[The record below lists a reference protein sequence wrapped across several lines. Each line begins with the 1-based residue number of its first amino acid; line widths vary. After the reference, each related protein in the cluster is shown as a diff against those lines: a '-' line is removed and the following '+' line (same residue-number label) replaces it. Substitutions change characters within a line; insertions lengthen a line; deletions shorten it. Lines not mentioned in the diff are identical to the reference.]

1 MIASMQAMR
10 EGQAVTLDD
19 ARRDDEFGQLARA
32 IVEFSIR
39 NQHHLEEVRRRKDD
53 FQRLFDMVPC
63 GISVQD
69 REYRLLRWNHSF
81 AVRYDP
87 QPGNTC
93 YEVYKGRTTPCPECS
108 VQRTWEEGAVQC
120 NQESRVNPD
129 GTRDYWFVQTVPLF
143 DKDGNV
149 SSVMEMSID
158 MTLIHTLQHQLQASE
173 RTHKAIFDSIP
184 NAVFLLDAAE
194 LTILDCN
201 PASVKMYG
209 RQRENELI
217 GRGILDLFLPEE
229 REQYASQLRAF
240 TVFSGVTN
248 IKADGTPLR
257 VDIRSASAMIENRRV
272 RILCATDVTERI
284 EMEQKFIQ
292 AGKMATLG
300 EMATG
305 VAHEL
310 NQPLTVIKGAASYF
324 LRKTRRSEPIA
335 PETLS
340 ELSVEISGQVDRA
353 SDIINHMRAFGRKS
367 DLALLDTDINGVVAQ
382 ACDLFGRQLVVHGIT
397 LETSLAPALPPVLA
411 IPNRLEQVIVNLILN
426 ARDAVE
432 ERVKSAPE
440 PPAVIG
446 VSTVMDG
453 NTVLLSVWDTG
464 TGIPAHLLNKIF
476 EPFFT
481 TKPVGK
487 GTGLGL
493 SIIYGLVKDFGGSI
507 SARNRDEGGALFEIR
522 LPITRRGDL
531 APNAPAD
538 GTDFLKQGYCMD
550 TSVRVLLVDDEPG
563 IRHVLGA
570 LIRDFGYDVH
580 TAESARE
587 ALEAFTANPFP
598 IVVTDIRMPGMDG
611 LALLERVR
619 NQNPDT
625 QVVMITGHGDMDNAV
640 ECLRLGAADFIAK
653 PVNDDLLEHSLKRA
667 AEQYSL
673 REQIRRYTEHLEE
686 LVASRTRELLEAHR
700 VAVVGETVA
709 CMAHTIK
716 NLAAALE
723 GSLFVLKQGMESGNR
738 EYLDDGWAMLEEDIS
753 RVRDKL
759 LHLLRIGQQTELRE
773 CLVDPVQPVRHVVKR
788 LEGRAASLSIALQFQ
803 DAADSDPIP
812 LDAERLEGCLLNLV
826 GNALEAFPAPGLR
839 ARPAE
844 VRVEI
849 ARTPDALIY
858 DVRDTGTGL
867 SAEAAERLR
876 DGLFTTKKDG
886 TGFGLLG
893 TRKALLEMGGR
904 LLWENLPDSGALFR
918 IVLPLRV
925 ERTPAAAEAN
935 HLREDS

>member
-1 MIASMQAMR
+1 MVKTITMTALLFLAGVGAVLWLMPYEWLWIVLPAVTLLLCAVSVALYWYEVRLPIGRMIASMQAMR

-310 NQPLTVIKGAASYF
+310 NQPLTVIKADGTPLRVDIRSASAMIENRRVRILCATDVTERIEMEQKFIQAGKMATLGEMATGVAHELNQPLTVIKGAASYF

-446 VSTVMDG
+446 VSTAMDG

-538 GTDFLKQGYCMD
+538 G
-550 TSVRVLLVDDEPG
+550 
-563 IRHVLGA
+563 
-570 LIRDFGYDVH
+570 
-580 TAESARE
+580 
-587 ALEAFTANPFP
+587 N
-598 IVVTDIRMPGMDG
+598 
-611 LALLERVR
+611 
-619 NQNPDT
+619 
-625 QVVMITGHGDMDNAV
+625 
-640 ECLRLGAADFIAK
+640 
-653 PVNDDLLEHSLKRA
+653 RA
-667 AEQYSL
+667 GGVSGPQP
-673 REQIRRYTEHLEE
+673 EQI
-686 LVASRTRELLEAHR
+686 S
-700 VAVVGETVA
+700 
-709 CMAHTIK
+709 
-716 NLAAALE
+716 
-723 GSLFVLKQGMESGNR
+723 
-738 EYLDDGWAMLEEDIS
+738 
-753 RVRDKL
+753 
-759 LHLLRIGQQTELRE
+759 
-773 CLVDPVQPVRHVVKR
+773 
-788 LEGRAASLSIALQFQ
+788 
-803 DAADSDPIP
+803 
-812 LDAERLEGCLLNLV
+812 
-826 GNALEAFPAPGLR
+826 
-839 ARPAE
+839 
-844 VRVEI
+844 
-849 ARTPDALIY
+849 
-858 DVRDTGTGL
+858 
-867 SAEAAERLR
+867 
-876 DGLFTTKKDG
+876 
-886 TGFGLLG
+886 
-893 TRKALLEMGGR
+893 
-904 LLWENLPDSGALFR
+904 
-918 IVLPLRV
+918 
-925 ERTPAAAEAN
+925 
-935 HLREDS
+935 